1 MPSIRARLITFVVRH
16 VTKKQLARCKTPL
29 DVRRVF
35 NSAKSFAPKGVTQT
49 AATLGGVPGEW
60 VEAKG
65 VAPRA
70 TLLYLHGGGYVGMSP
85 ATHRAVTGAFAKRGF
100 RVFAVDYRLAPEH
113 PFPAAL
119 DDATAAWR
127 ALRASV
133 EGPVHVAGDSAGGG
147 LTLALLLN
155 LKGLGERLPDGACM
169 FSPWTDLAVTG
180 ASMKTN
186 AARDPLLVSEGIE
199 AITGAY
205 LGGADPRNPLASPL
219 YGDYAGLPPLIFYV
233 GDSEILLDDTLRA
246 AEKARA
252 AGVKVE
258 SHVFEGVP
266 HVWQI
271 MARIMPEARRSM
283 DDAATFL
290 LAAGAT

>member
-1 MPSIRARLITFVVRH
+1 
-16 VTKKQLARCKTPL
+16 
-29 DVRRVF
+29 
-35 NSAKSFAPKGVTQT
+35 
-49 AATLGGVPGEW
+49 
-60 VEAKG
+60 
-65 VAPRA
+65 
-70 TLLYLHGGGYVGMSP
+70 
-85 ATHRAVTGAFAKRGF
+85 
-100 RVFAVDYRLAPEH
+100 
-113 PFPAAL
+113 
-119 DDATAAWR
+119 
-127 ALRASV
+127 
-133 EGPVHVAGDSAGGG
+133 
-147 LTLALLLN
+147 
-155 LKGLGERLPDGACM
+155 
-169 FSPWTDLAVTG
+169 
-180 ASMKTN
+180 MKTN